1 MRYEIPGINKPRT
14 YLSNLPVIPLGSLR
28 KENFVLCQL
37 LFIWE
42 GDTVYPLQRFIVG
55 ISEEV

>member
-1 MRYEIPGINKPRT
+1 MRYETPGINKPKT
-14 YLSNLPVIPLGSLR
+14 YLSNLPVISLSSLR